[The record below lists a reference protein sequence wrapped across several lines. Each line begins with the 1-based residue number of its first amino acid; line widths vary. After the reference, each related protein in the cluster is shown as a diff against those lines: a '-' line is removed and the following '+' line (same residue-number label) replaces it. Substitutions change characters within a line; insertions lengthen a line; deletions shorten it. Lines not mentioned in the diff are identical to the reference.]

1 MSKERSVLKCLQVQH
16 TWKCLLCFVEEGDI
30 LLPRNIL
37 EQLKVVGKRM
47 FCVQFKLLVPLR
59 VWHCPST

>member
-16 TWKCLLCFVEEGDI
+16 TWKCLLCSVEEGDM
-30 LLPRNIL
+30 LLLRNTL

-47 FCVQFKLLVPLR
+47 FCAELKLLVPLG
-59 VWHCPST
+59 VWHCPSA